1 MNDCEVGR
9 LENMIE
15 WIDDGGYVV
24 NVFDV
29 EKRNDYVHNPDVG

>member
-1 MNDCEVGR
+1 
-9 LENMIE
+9 MIE

-29 EKRNDYVHNPDVG
+29 EKEMIMTTTQMVIV